1 MAPDPRINTEAV
13 DKARILIVEDE
24 RITSDHLRRLLTRL
38 GYEIVGIAPNG
49 EAALDQMQEAH
60 PDLVLADIGLH
71 GRIDGVEVATRARSD
86 YDIPV
91 VFLTAFSDPETIR
104 RARVPE
110 PYGFIVKPFAE
121 EELHATIEIALQQ
134 SALRRRHADEALETT
149 NILTNTKE
157 ELRAVTARLF
167 RVQEEERTQIARDLH
182 DDLNHQVALLQVA
195 IETLWQKLSPE
206 IRTQNRA
213 DLDRIL
219 TDLDS
224 LSRHL
229 RDISHR
235 LHPSI
240 LDDLGL
246 AAALRSLAEAFEER
260 YNIPARFIVR
270 TVPERFGR
278 EISLAVYRIAQEA
291 LHNVAKHAGDNVTVT
306 IALETRGG
314 QLELTIR
321 DSGAG
326 FSPERLS
333 SPNGLGLKSMAE
345 RAELLGGKLAVDSV
359 PGHGTRLHIRIPL
372 EAEGSNGED
381 ASRTS

>member
-1 MAPDPRINTEAV
+1 MTAEFRMNGEAV
-13 DKARILIVEDE
+13 EKTRILIVEDE

-38 GYEIVGIAPNG
+38 GYEIVGIAG
-49 EAALDQMQEAH
+49 SGVAALEQLQDAH
-60 PDLVLADIGLH
+60 PDLVLADIGLP
-71 GRIDGVEVATRARSD
+71 GEIDGVEVAARARKD
-86 YDIPV
+86 FDTPV

-134 SALRRRHADEALETT
+134 NALRKRRAGEAETT
-149 NILTNTKE
+149 TSILADTKE

-167 RVQEEERTQIARDLH
+167 RIQEEERTQIARDLH
-182 DDLNHQVALLQVA
+182 DDINHEVALLQVA
-195 IETLWQKLSPE
+195 VETLWQELSPE
-206 IRTQNRA
+206 FRTDHRA

-219 TDLDS
+219 TDLGS

-246 AAALRSLAEAFEER
+246 AAALRSLAETFEER

-270 TVPERFGR
+270 TVPERFSR
-278 EISLAVYRIAQEA
+278 EISLAVYRISQEA
-291 LHNVAKHAGDNVTVT
+291 LHNITKHAGDNVTVT
-306 IALETRGG
+306 IALETRSGH
-314 QLELTIR
+314 LELTIR

-333 SPNGLGLKSMAE
+333 SRGGLGLKSMAE
-345 RAELLGGKLAVDSV
+345 RAELLGGNMTVDSV
-359 PGHGTRLHIRIPL
+359 PGHGTRVHVRIPL
-372 EAEGSNGED
+372 ETESGKVED
-381 ASRTS
+381 TPRTS

>member
-1 MAPDPRINTEAV
+1 MTSDVRIDGEV
-13 DKARILIVEDE
+13 LEKARILIVEDE

-38 GYEIVGIAPNG
+38 GYEVVGIAANG
-49 EAALDQMQEAH
+49 VAALEQLQEAQ
-60 PDLVLADIGLH
+60 PDLVVADVELPGE
-71 GRIDGVEVATRARSD
+71 IDGVEVATRARKEH
-86 YDIPV
+86 DIPV

-110 PYGFIVKPFAE
+110 PHGFVVKPFAE

-134 SALRRRHADEALETT
+134 SALRKRRAHEALTT
-149 NILTNTKE
+149 TSILAGTKE

-182 DDLNHQVALLQVA
+182 DDINHEVALLQVA
-195 IETLWQKLSPE
+195 VETLWQKLAPQF
-206 IRTQNRA
+206 RTDHRA
-213 DLDRIL
+213 ELDRIL
-219 TDLDS
+219 TDLES

-246 AAALRSLAEAFEER
+246 AAALRSLAETFEER
-260 YNIPARFIVR
+260 TDIPVRFIVR
-270 TVPERFGR
+270 TVPERFSR

-291 LHNVAKHAGDNVTVT
+291 LHNITKHAGDNVTVT
-306 IALETRGG
+306 IALEAPDGK
-314 QLELTIR
+314 LELTIR
-321 DSGAG
+321 DSGVG
-326 FSPERLS
+326 FSAGRLS

-345 RAELLGGKLAVDSV
+345 RAELLGGKLAVDSD
-359 PGHGTRLHIRIPL
+359 PGHGTRLHVRIPL
-372 EAEGSNGED
+372 ETESGKGD
-381 ASRTS
+381 DTPRTS